1 MELFSKCV
9 WNRLDAAGRSVNTQ
23 ALLSLACERGEVG
36 GGGRG
41 ELVMQPILVH
51 NICSET

>member
-9 WNRLDAAGRSVNTQ
+9 WNRLDTAGRNVNTQ
-23 ALLSLACERGEVG
+23 ALLSLACERGEV
-36 GGGRG
+36 GGRG